1 MLTLL
6 CVVSAGAGIA
16 YAQRS
21 ETYEMKTGH
30 SYLVPIQAWMK
41 DNNGKDALA
50 SSNLNSALQ
59 SCSNDAIV
67 TPEESGKYQVTIQ
80 ANNYDKMVTFQI
92 YKQGM
97 LKADTSTSDFKC
109 ASYGLDDYPF
119 REKMIETGWL
129 DTANDEKCYS
139 PDEISVEGNDYSA
152 NKYLTF
158 EVDNLKDFLYTA
170 QIEYYPGS
178 SNHWTKERAR
188 DLTRSKLSF
197 DTSNIIELPEKINE
211 YKNGG
216 VKFDFVS
223 HRVTDNYNFEGDGQK
238 LNSLITGIVTA
249 DGNSA
254 LVKLNSN
261 GNVNIK
267 NIYINSVPEEQ
278 SYGGSYTRY
287 RGVSEWNE
295 LEVKDGTVEIPYN
308 SVKEAV
314 FGREIHVVFS
324 DDSEYYA
331 TLKLDT
337 DQKETVT
344 LSSNGVTLTSDSYN
358 LKKETKFEATP
369 VTKGTDYENAMSS
382 VGGVS
387 SAAKLY
393 SLSFKAKDIAYT
405 PNNRVTLAFDI
416 PEDWDADKTQ
426 LYVFYADEKTSA
438 NINSEYGEVNV
449 ENGKLNYTTTK
460 LDGY

>member
-1 MLTLL
+1 MKKIKKIILSICTLA
-6 CVVSAGAGIA
+6 CVIGAGTGIA

-21 ETYEMKTGH
+21 ETYGMKTGH
-30 SYLVPIQAWMK
+30 SYLVPIQAWTK

-97 LKADTSTSDFKC
+97 WKADTSTSDFKC

-278 SYGGSYTRY
+278 SYGGFYTRY

-369 VTKGTDYENAMSS
+369 VTKGTDYDNAMST
-382 VGGVS
+382 VGGAS
-387 SAAKLY
+387 STAKLY
-393 SLSFKAKDIAYT
+393 SLSFKANDIVYT
-405 PNNRVTLAFDI
+405 PNNRVTLSFDI
-416 PEDWDADKTQ
+416 PDEWDADKTQ
-426 LYVFYADEKTSA
+426 LYVFFADE
-438 NINSEYGEVNV
+438 NHQ
-449 ENGKLNYTTTK
+449 
-460 LDGY
+460 